1 MQSARSQSQKA
12 TRYESSHVKCPQWGN
27 LETPSRLTVA
37 RGQWEKEIGV
47 TADEYGVSFGGDE
60 NILKLDSGDR
70 CMTL

>member
-1 MQSARSQSQKA
+1 MK
-12 TRYESSHVKCPQWGN
+12 TEN
-27 LETPSRLTVA
+27 RLVVA